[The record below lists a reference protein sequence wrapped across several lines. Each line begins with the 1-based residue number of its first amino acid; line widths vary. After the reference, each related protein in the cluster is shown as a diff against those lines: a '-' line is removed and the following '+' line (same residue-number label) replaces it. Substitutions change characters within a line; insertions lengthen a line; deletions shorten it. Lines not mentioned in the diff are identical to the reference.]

1 MCPKGVGVSTIHSKG
16 IHVAIV
22 LVTSGFVALY
32 VVLFVHT
39 ILYTNK
45 IYVVNYNFTKLFY
58 VHFSPEIFQ
67 KKLSSEWLKVLW
79 RLFWW
84 AHDVP
89 FCGLIFTSRGLK
101 VTESCNGSNGY
112 SKGGEESISTEVSQ
126 RHRNM
131 QVLPLLQFATTVC
144 MLRRSYKL
152 GVVKKTSHHRR

>member
-1 MCPKGVGVSTIHSKG
+1 M
-16 IHVAIV
+16 
-22 LVTSGFVALY
+22 
-32 VVLFVHT
+32 
-39 ILYTNK
+39 
-45 IYVVNYNFTKLFY
+45 
-58 VHFSPEIFQ
+58 
-67 KKLSSEWLKVLW
+67 LW